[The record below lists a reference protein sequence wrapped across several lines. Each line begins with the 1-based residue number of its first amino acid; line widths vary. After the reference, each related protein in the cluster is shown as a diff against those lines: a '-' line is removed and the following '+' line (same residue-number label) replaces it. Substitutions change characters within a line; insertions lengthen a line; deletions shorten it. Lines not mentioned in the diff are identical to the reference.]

1 MMRKKMIGALLGLS
15 MVIASV
21 PSVNAKAAEAQTCQV
36 ENTAQKGADLYV
48 KNNCDEI
55 IYVTRELADCFDCTK
70 SQWDSL
76 SIGESYVV
84 HKKGEDTQGEI
95 YYYPL
100 INGEDIVLVLSVF
113 HTTDGWSYSF
123 SEDMVS
129 QLNYIDFE
137 NNQEN
142 YVFYYEENQLIIES
156 EDGVVE
162 FPEEETAVATFD
174 NFALLPA
181 RRNARVI
188 YSSGTALEPLTRML
202 GYYPSF
208 KINESTYKE
217 CKLKNPQGQGNYGRC
232 WAAMCATM
240 LNYEFGTPLTAAS
253 ICDYKGIGYNEGGSV
268 YTIGETLV
276 ELGLDRCI
284 YIGQLPWGDIVTEI
298 SNKRPV
304 GVYGISET
312 GEDAHTV
319 TVVGYRRII
328 NYYYVIMWNSALNSG
343 QGSTQVVIYDENGTS
358 FISGSLKFEWVVSY
372 AK

>member
-1 MMRKKMIGALLGLS
+1 MMRKKMIGVLLGLS
-15 MVIASV
+15 MVMASV
-21 PSVNAKAAEAQTCQV
+21 PAVNAKAAEAQTCQV
-36 ENTAQKGADLYV
+36 ENTAQEGADLYV

-55 IYVTRELADCFDCTK
+55 IYVTRELADCFDSTK

-84 HKKGEDTQGEI
+84 SKKGEDTQEEI

-100 INGEDIVLVLSVF
+100 INGDDIVLVLSVF
-113 HTTDGWSYSF
+113 HTTDGWRYSF

-162 FPEEETAVATFD
+162 FPEEETAVVTFD
-174 NFALLPA
+174 SFALLPTS
-181 RRNARVI
+181 RNARAT
-188 YSSGTALEPLTRML
+188 YSSSTALEPLTRMS

-232 WAAMCATM
+232 WAAACATM
-240 LNYEFGTPLTAAS
+240 LNYEFGVALTAAR
-253 ICDYKGIGYNEGGSV
+253 ICDLKGVDYDAGVDSA
-268 YTIGETLV
+268 TMCKTLV
-276 ELGLDRCI
+276 EAGLDRSL
-284 YIGQLPWGDIVTEI
+284 YYKQLAWGDIITEI
-298 SNKRPV
+298 NNKRPI
-304 GVYGISET
+304 GVCSYT
-312 GEDAHTV
+312 EDYKNAHAV
-319 TVVGYRRII
+319 TVVGYRRIM
-328 NYYYVIMWNSALNSG
+328 NYCYVILWNSALNEYTG
-343 QGSTQVVIYDENGTS
+343 GTQVAIYNEDSTTYTS
-358 FISGSLKFEWVVSY
+358 DDKVFVWTKSI